1 MDDQQHMNIEKL
13 SQLFRTDISIE
24 GWNQKTAYTLD
35 KSPAR
40 YAGWQKYAKEN
51 DLYPLEFL
59 IPRIY
64 CPCPTT
70 MPPFI
75 LKAERINPSDELR
88 RQRDE
93 LAPWGFWFKLA
104 PGITT
109 KKLGI
114 LGRNRLVCRSHLIT
128 DTVEKLLG
136 NKIAGATLLDMGCHS
151 GFFSMD
157 IASRGAK
164 HVTGVELRSD
174 NLRQGHFLKQHYG
187 IENITFEQADIAK
200 WKPARSFSVVLNL
213 GLLYH
218 VIDPVTLVR
227 NSYDW
232 CQDFA
237 VIDTVCHREPIS
249 AFIAAFNKDVD
260 SHGEGT
266 HTVELHP
273 TYRAL
278 IDTMHD
284 AGFVDLIELIADPG
298 DDGRAS
304 DYYRDHIRRCIIGF
318 KRPMADVLADNGLL
332 V

>member
-1 MDDQQHMNIEKL
+1 MSIEKL
-13 SQLFRTDISIE
+13 KNIFHIDTSIK
-24 GWNQKTAYTLD
+24 GWNQKTAFSLD

-40 YAGWQKYAKEN
+40 YAGWQQFARDN
-51 DLYPLEFL
+51 DLFPVEFL
-59 IPRIY
+59 IPRLH

-70 MPPFI
+70 MPAFM
-75 LKAERINPSDELR
+75 LKAEDINPTDELR
-88 RQRDE
+88 RQRDD

-114 LGRNRLVCRSHLIT
+114 LGRNRLICRSHLIT
-128 DTVEKLLG
+128 STVEKLLG
-136 NKIAGATLLDMGCHS
+136 NKMSTTTVLDMGCHS

-157 IASRGAK
+157 FASRGVK
-164 HVTGVELRSD
+164 QVTGVELRAD
-174 NLRQGHFLKQHYG
+174 NLKQARFLTKHYG
-187 IENITFEQADIAK
+187 IDNIRFEQADIAS
-200 WKPARSFSVVLNL
+200 WKPSGTFSIVLNL

-227 NSYDW
+227 NTYDW
-232 CQDFA
+232 CEDFA
-237 VIDTVCHREPIS
+237 VIDTVCHQEPIS

-260 SHGEGT
+260 GHGEGT

-273 TYRAL
+273 TYRAF

-298 DDGRAS
+298 EEGRAS
-304 DYYRDHIRRCIIGF
+304 DLYRNHIRRCIIGF
-318 KRPMADVLADNGLL
+318 KRPMLDVLRDNG
-332 V
+332 VV